1 MKLPELK
8 KRFNKKFVIRIA
20 TGVLMVSLVGTSFSA
35 YTVYAA
41 KNDGKVQSTEGTEVE
56 ETETEEELEDLLG
69 EGISFSEKEI
79 GKDET
84 VYIIADSKGNP
95 TQTIVSDHLINS
107 ENKEVLEDAS
117 SLTDIENVKGDEE
130 FTQSGSKLSWQAD
143 GNDIYYQGTTTKEAP
158 VTQEITYF
166 LDGKEVEPEELA
178 GQSGK
183 VTIRFD
189 YTNHEKVGDV
199 YVPFA
204 AMTGMVLNESFTNI
218 EVENG
223 KVLSNGDTNIV
234 IGYALPGLKE
244 SLQIEDEDLEDT
256 QIPDYFEV
264 TADVENFE
272 LDMTMTMVA
281 NAANFIGTDG
291 EMDLSNLNTLVDTL
305 STASQQL
312 EEGSKDLADGL
323 DTLQSNMGTFA
334 TGVSSLQNGIVSYT
348 NGASELSTGI
358 GSLKTGIDTLAGSTP
373 AMVSGVSDLK
383 TGSDVALEGAGA
395 IVAGLEGDGTT
406 ANSGLVNGAAA
417 VSAGVDTLATTL
429 SGMGTTLDAQKDGVY
444 TQFASTAGMSYDDV
458 DGVVSQLVAAQD
470 GLIAAINLEAS
481 SGLAAATPYYTGI
494 QTQLAAK
501 GINVTITNASSA
513 ATAIQVLG
521 NKIAQLQAGK
531 GQVDGAVMVIDEV
544 KANLSASATSIAE
557 LQAGAA
563 AVSEGTSK
571 LAAGANSLYTGLDL
585 INTGLTTL
593 NDKTGTLGTGVAQL
607 QSGANQ
613 LATGASTL
621 TSNNTVL
628 VEGVGTLKTGTDKI
642 VSGVEQLDEGAH
654 DLADGMVQFNEEGIE
669 RLVNAYNGDIKVL
682 VERLQ
687 EVLDAGESYQSF
699 TEVADGVNGS
709 VKFVYKTEG
718 ICN

>member
-272 LDMTMTMVA
+272 LDMTITMVA

-334 TGVSSLQNGIVSYT
+334 TGVSSLQNGIVAYT

-373 AMVSGVSDLK
+373 AMVSGISDLK

-429 SGMGTTLDAQKDGVY
+429 SGMGTTLDAKKDGVY

-458 DGVVSQLVAAQD
+458 DGVVSQLDAAQD

-544 KANLSASATSIAE
+544 KANLSASATSVAE

-621 TSNNTVL
+621 TSNNTAL

>member
-621 TSNNTVL
+621 TSNNTAL